1 MLIVGGWWL
10 GFGSINQPPS
20 TNNPQPCPS
29 TYHLPMIH
37 LRSVRVRNPEALPD
51 GYPFDLPIIRALN
64 ELELTA
70 PVTFL
75 VGENGS
81 GKSTLLEGIAASAN
95 LPTIGSV
102 AIERDETLT
111 AAQSLGRHL
120 VLSWAARG
128 HRGFYMRS
136 EDFFGFG
143 PEHSARDCRARGDRR
158 DVRGG
163 QLRPRDGHGPAAG
176 AGEKVR
182 RAQRPLPRR
191 GLLPGLRRAVHPG
204 GLYLLDEPEVALSPQ
219 RQIALLALMMETV
232 AQEAQF
238 VIATHAPMLM
248 AYPGAQILHLS
259 EEGIREQQW
268 DEVEHVQ
275 MTRAFLTDPD
285 QFLCAHS

>member
-1 MLIVGGWWL
+1 
-10 GFGSINQPPS
+10 
-20 TNNPQPCPS
+20 
-29 TYHLPMIH
+29 MIH
-37 LRSVRVRNPEALPD
+37 LRSVRVRNPEALPE
-51 GYPFDLPIIRALN
+51 GYPFDLPIIRALD

-81 GKSTLLEGIAASAN
+81 GKSTLLEGIAAAAN

-111 AAQSLGRHL
+111 AAQSLGRQL
-120 VLSWAARG
+120 VLSWAARS

-143 PEHSARDCRARGDRR
+143 LSTQRAIAE
-158 DVRGG
+158 
-163 QLRPRDGHGPAAG
+163 L
-176 AGEKVR
+176 GEIAETFEPGSYAHATVMAQR
-182 RAQRPLPRR
+182 RALETKYGDLNARSHGEGFFQVFAERFT
-191 GLLPGLRRAVHPG
+191 PG

-232 AQEAQF
+232 AQDAQF

-259 EEGIREQQW
+259 EDGIRAQEW
-268 DEVEHVQ
+268 NEVEHVQ

-285 QFLCAHS
+285 LFLRHL